1 MIKPLKKYDILTNI
15 NIMKNLINIS
25 DLNKNDFNS
34 ILNFANTIKPYA
46 EDFLKNKNIGLI
58 FEKNSTRTRLS
69 FQVGINQLHGKYIDI
84 KLEELNLQRVE
95 SFEDTFEIM
104 SCYLDAIIFRTTNH
118 RKLELASKY
127 FKKPIINALSD
138 ISHPCQA
145 ISDIYTLKEHF
156 KKEDGFKIV
165 WCGDLNNILFS
176 LIESLNFF
184 DSTKID
190 VFTDKEIFASKK
202 KIFLQSDKV
211 SYHFEFKDQILGS
224 ADCVM
229 TDVFN
234 SMNDKDDKE
243 TILKKFMVNQELM
256 NKTPE
261 SAVFMHCL
269 PAKIGS
275 EVSEEVLKGSKSIV
289 LKQAKNRMIAQRG
302 ILKWLNL

>member
-1 MIKPLKKYDILTNI
+1 
-15 NIMKNLINIS
+15 MKNLLNIS
-25 DLNKNDFNS
+25 DLSKDDFNS
-34 ILNFANTIKPYA
+34 ILSFASSIKPNT
-46 EDFLKNKNIGLI
+46 ENCLKNKNIGLI

-69 FQVGINQLHGKYIDI
+69 FQVGINQLQGKYIDI

-104 SCYLDAIIFRTTNH
+104 SCYLDALVFRTTNH
-118 RKLELASKY
+118 EKLKLASKY

-156 KKEDGFKIV
+156 QKEDGFKIV
-165 WCGDLNNILFS
+165 WCGDLNNVLFS
-176 LIESLNFF
+176 LLESMKYLT
-184 DSTKID
+184 SSKID
-190 VFTDKEIFASKK
+190 IFTDK
-202 KIFLQSDKV
+202 KIYEKNYENFLNLDNI
-211 SYHFEFKDQILGS
+211 SYHFEIDDKILSS

-243 TILKKFMVNQELM
+243 ALLKRFMVDQELM
-256 NKTPE
+256 NKT
-261 SAVFMHCL
+261 SDTAVFMHCL

-275 EVSEEVLKGSKSIV
+275 EVSNDVIKGSKSIV
-289 LKQAKNRMIAQRG
+289 LKQAKNRMVAQRG
-302 ILKWLNL
+302 IMKWLEL